1 MDAEAKSERLGG
13 LRAVKIKACGFRKD
27 GVISTG
33 GGQPEG
39 SYPNPSLPTIFS
51 DNSRKTV
58 G

>member
-33 GGQPEG
+33 GGQPEETSG
-39 SYPNPSLPTIFS
+39 L
-51 DNSRKTV
+51 
-58 G
+58 